1 MSYICYNIT
10 NKIYNITNT
19 CMKYIINMICAIYK
33 INNKSV
39 SKTICNRCIT
49 CNESLAVITSQSDCA
64 DHFKM
69 D

>member
-1 MSYICYNIT
+1 
-10 NKIYNITNT
+10 
-19 CMKYIINMICAIYK
+19 MICAIYK

-64 DHFKM
+64 DHFKKAGT
-69 D
+69 